1 MQAKCLKFYVSFQK
15 RIPSILLFF
24 SPFFFSTVERK
35 NRISFGT
42 IDQGRVTGRL
52 FVPLGTH
59 NGYVLGKRNIH
70 VNESREK
77 GGATNEG

>member
-1 MQAKCLKFYVSFQK
+1 MFEILHYLSKK

-24 SPFFFSTVERK
+24 SPFFFSTVEQK

>member
-1 MQAKCLKFYVSFQK
+1 MFEIL
-15 RIPSILLFF
+15 RIFPKKDSIYSSILF
-24 SPFFFSTVERK
+24 SIFFSTVERK